1 MHPCDMRPKLLSEAE
16 YQGTLVGPMIRV
28 GGNDVPPFDFWTYFE
43 AIPPADFEGHDCSEG
58 VVSWAWNNA
67 SHTFQHV
74 LVSSVDKNVFM
85 VLVLD
90 LRARGVW
97 GHRLLDL
104 NREYGLSLGE
114 PSC

>member
-1 MHPCDMRPKLLSEAE
+1 MKLLSQLQ
-16 YQGTLVGPMIRV
+16 YQETLDGPMTRV
-28 GGNDVPPFDFWTYFE
+28 GGDDAPPFDFWPYFE
-43 AIPPADFEGHDCSEG
+43 AIPPSDFEGHDCTEG
-58 VVSWAWNNA
+58 AVSWAWNNA
-67 SHTFQHV
+67 SGTFQHV
-74 LVSSVDKNVFM
+74 LVSSEDKNVFM